1 MADFT
6 PASAPAEEPPHIGR
20 SLSPTNTYQERQ
32 RAFLNIEAS
41 EEQEQ
46 KQQADKLMEQDARF
60 SCSICFDAVTEP
72 VVTQCGHLYCWPC
85 LYRWLSPGM
94 NRAERSFLG
103 IPESARAQSAGSA
116 VDESRRTCPVCKS
129 EASAR
134 TIVPIYVRSNNV
146 PSVASTNRKRSPR
159 QSSPQ
164 VASPS
169 PLPQSATPGSQQ
181 PAPIILQAHSQQLQ
195 LRQQL
200 SSEDERQDTDSSPP
214 QIFRQSANHPVHDSP
229 ARSNGDG
236 DGDRSGSG
244 TETEDMGL
252 NIDGYDDLQ
261 NLNGLGLDNNVP
273 TTITAMIPSAAGTP
287 DFHMGLGMRQRRGGP
302 SGVTRTESRDEM
314 STNSTIVPTR
324 PMPSRDRA
332 ASNTDSNNN
341 ETNIAHDS
349 PTRNSAITMTGSTP
363 TPNHHAR
370 ATLSYGLVLAMH
382 QTLLNA
388 TNESTPANNASPG
401 NNLGTNSGSVNG
413 NNNTSSNN
421 FGQSDLNEFVPSLH
435 YPPGNRDSSNSSPAP
450 NSDSDLNLDSDPAST
465 LFLSR
470 LLLGLSLFVL
480 ICLLSF

>member
-6 PASAPAEEPPHIGR
+6 PASAPAEYPPHIGR
-20 SLSPTNTYQERQ
+20 SVSPTSTNQERQ

-41 EEQEQ
+41 EDREQ
-46 KQQADKLMEQDARF
+46 KQQADNLLEQDARF

-94 NRAERSFLG
+94 NQAERSFLG
-103 IPESARAQSAGSA
+103 IPQSARAQSTVGV

-146 PSVASTNRKRSPR
+146 PSVAGTNRTQPPR
-159 QSSPQ
+159 QPSPQ
-164 VASPS
+164 ISVSLPLAQSASPE
-169 PLPQSATPGSQQ
+169 SQQ
-181 PAPIILQAHSQQLQ
+181 QPQISLQAHSQQLQ
-195 LRQQL
+195 LRPHF
-200 SSEDERQDTDSSPP
+200 SPEDERQDSDALPP
-214 QIFRQSANHPVHDSP
+214 QIFRQSANHPVHDTT
-229 ARSNGDG
+229 ARSND
-236 DGDRSGSG
+236 DSDDRSDTG
-244 TETEDMGL
+244 TEDMGL
-252 NIDGYDDLQ
+252 TIDGYDDNQ
-261 NLNGLGLDNNVP
+261 NLNSLGLDSNVP
-273 TTITAMIPSAAGTP
+273 TTITAMIPSTAASP
-287 DFHMGLGMRQRRGGP
+287 DSHLGLGMRQRRGGP
-302 SGVTRTESRDEM
+302 GGVTRSESRDEM
-314 STNSTIVPTR
+314 STTSTIVPTR

-332 ASNTDSNNN
+332 ASNNDNNNNN
-341 ETNIAHDS
+341 ETNNAHDS
-349 PTRNSAITMTGSTP
+349 PTRNSAITITGTAP

-388 TNESTPANNASPG
+388 TNENIPGNNTSPG
-401 NNLGTNSGSVNG
+401 NNPGTHTDSVNG

-421 FGQSDLNEFVPSLH
+421 NIGQSDLNEFVPSLH
-435 YPPGNRDSSNSSPAP
+435 YPPSNRDASNSSPTP